1 MLLVLD
7 NEQLIIIRILFYFFD
22 EVRRMPLTK
31 HQADAQITK
40 KRKYP
45 LQKRKELEFDLKT
58 KEAIC
63 PAQ

>member
-7 NEQLIIIRILFYFFD
+7 NEQLIFIRILFYFFD

-40 KRKYP
+40 ERI
-45 LQKRKELEFDLKT
+45 R
-58 KEAIC
+58 I
-63 PAQ
+63 